1 MLVPSKKIFYALEA
15 VLYIAYNA
23 KEQAVAGG
31 ELAEAQKLPPRYLEP
46 MLQKLVRA
54 GVLRGVRGPQGG
66 YMLGRERRR
75 ITLADISSALS
86 ESKDLPESATPL
98 GTQVLLPNARRLMA
112 VWREQMGEVNL
123 HQLCEEAVKAAI
135 PTTHEPTHDFII

>member
-15 VLYIAYNA
+15 VLYISYNA

-66 YMLGRERRR
+66 YMLARERRR
-75 ITLADISSALS
+75 ITLADIALAIVD
-86 ESKDLPESATPL
+86 SKDLPESATPL
-98 GTQVLLPNARRLMA
+98 GEKILLPNANRLMEA
-112 VWREQMGEVNL
+112 WRNQLAEVNL
-123 HQLCEEAVKAAI
+123 HQLCEEAVKAGIA
-135 PTTHEPTHDFII
+135 TTHEPTHDFTI

>member
-15 VLYIAYNA
+15 MLYIAYNG
-23 KEQAVAGG
+23 KEQAIGGG
-31 ELAEAQKLPPRYLEP
+31 ELAAAQKLPPRYLEP

-75 ITLADISSALS
+75 ITLADISIALS
-86 ESKDLPESATPL
+86 DTKDLPASTTSL
-98 GTQVLLPNARRLMA
+98 GTQVLLPNARHLITA
-112 VWREQMGEVNL
+112 WHEKMGEVTL

-135 PTTHEPTHDFII
+135 PTTHEPTHDFTI